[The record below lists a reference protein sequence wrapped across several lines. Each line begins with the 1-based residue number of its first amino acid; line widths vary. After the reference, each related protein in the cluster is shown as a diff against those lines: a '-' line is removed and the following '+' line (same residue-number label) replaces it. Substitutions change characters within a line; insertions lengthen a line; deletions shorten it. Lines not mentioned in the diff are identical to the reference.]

1 MVTLDLLTSEHFASL
16 LLGVED
22 LVVLEVAANLL
33 DPGQVGNPAGSTEAG
48 VQRQCCAFLHSRC
61 LLGGSVHV

>member
-1 MVTLDLLTSEHFASL
+1 MVILDLLASEQFAS

-22 LVVLEVAANLL
+22 LVALELAANLL
-33 DPGQVGNPAGSTEAG
+33 DPVQFGNPVGSTGAG
-48 VQRQCCAFLHSRC
+48 VQRQCCAFLHSHC